1 MREEAVMRK
10 AAWVIM
16 TALAVII
23 AVYALLVLLLPG
35 FGPPFIAER
44 RALVPIAL
52 VAHLVGGL
60 TALVLGPWQL
70 NSRLRARAIG
80 RHRWMGRGYVLAVL
94 IGGLGALG
102 LAPLSEE
109 GLVTHVGFGLLA
121 VLWLTATFMAY
132 MRIRA
137 GDPARHRVWMIR
149 SYALTL
155 AAVMLRIYLPLS
167 QVAGIPFADAYQVV
181 AWLCWVPNLVVAEW
195 LVLRRQPGAG
205 EVAA

>member
-1 MREEAVMRK
+1 MRK
-10 AAWVIM
+10 AGWVMM
-16 TALAVII
+16 TVLAVII